1 MIQSAC
7 KGLRNEGETGINP
20 NFEGWRTRSS
30 DSLTLKGR
38 KRQKLAPI
46 LGTYH
51 EKNKQ
56 IKKYQIKIGAC
67 RDLKRMMGR
76 A

>member
-20 NFEGWRTRSS
+20 NFEGWRTRSF

-38 KRQKLAPI
+38 KRQKSEL
-46 LGTYH
+46 L
-51 EKNKQ
+51 
-56 IKKYQIKIGAC
+56 
-67 RDLKRMMGR
+67 
-76 A
+76 

>member
-20 NFEGWRTRSS
+20 NFEGWRTRSF

-38 KRQKLAPI
+38 KRQKSELLSTERGTIEDESERGGERI
-46 LGTYH
+46 LL
-51 EKNKQ
+51 EK
-56 IKKYQIKIGAC
+56 
-67 RDLKRMMGR
+67 
-76 A
+76 